1 MAKSKFS
8 TKKIK
13 VITSLRHLV
22 DSNAQVYGDR
32 VQYYYKEGKEEK
44 QFTFCDM
51 QTYMNQL
58 GTFFCD
64 MGWKG
69 KRIAVTG
76 DTHPLYIAVY
86 FAAVN
91 SGNVIVPLDKELE
104 EEQIVNFLNR
114 AEVSALFYT
123 SKFNG
128 RMTAMAAQVPT
139 LEYLV
144 PLQGEEETL
153 DAPTHHSLEDV
164 LNRGKTL
171 LENGDRKFLDYQPE
185 MDTMCALLFTSGT
198 TGTSKGVMLSQ
209 GNLTSCC
216 NACVQSMA
224 CDETNTFVS
233 VLPIHHTYESTISH
247 LAASNVGATTYIN
260 ESIRT
265 AARTFKTFQ
274 PNTLILVP
282 LFLETIY
289 KKIWT
294 EIKRKKM
301 EKKVRFGMKLSN
313 FLMKL
318 GIDRREKIFAE
329 LRASLDPNLTS
340 VVCGSAPIS
349 KEVLK
354 DFYTWG
360 IDVLEGYG
368 ITECSPLISVNRPNK
383 IRYGSVGQ
391 PVDAVTVQIDVAGGK
406 GSPENTGEILVKGP
420 NVMLGY
426 YKDEEATAAAF
437 TPDGYFRTGDL
448 GYLDKDNYLFITGR
462 KKNLIL
468 GSNGKNIFPEEIE
481 EHLSHCELIEES
493 VVVGRTGQNGELVL
507 TALIYPNQ
515 ELTVGQDGDAILAKL
530 KEEIHTINQKLPVY
544 KQIRDIELR
553 KEPFEKTTTRKIKR
567 YLVK

>member
-1 MAKSKFS
+1 MANSKFS
-8 TKKIK
+8 KKKIK
-13 VITSLRHLV
+13 IVTSLRHLV
-22 DSNAQVYGDR
+22 DSNAAEYGNR
-32 VQYYYKEGKEEK
+32 TQYIYKEGAEEK
-44 QFTFCDM
+44 QFTFTDM

-58 GTFFCD
+58 GTFFANL
-64 MGWKG
+64 GWKG

-76 DTHPLYIAVY
+76 DTHPLYMAVY

-91 SGNVIVPLDKELE
+91 SGNVIVPLDKELA
-104 EEQIVNFLNR
+104 EEQIVNFMNR

-123 SKFNG
+123 SRFNG
-128 RMTAMAAQVPT
+128 RMTALAQQVPSI
-139 LEYLV
+139 EYLV
-144 PLQGEEETL
+144 PLQAGETL
-153 DAPTHHSLEDV
+153 DSPKHHAMEEL
-164 LNRGKTL
+164 LARGQTL
-171 LENGDRKFLDYQPE
+171 LDEGDKSFLDYQPE

-224 CDETNTFVS
+224 YDENTTFVS

-247 LAASNVGATTYIN
+247 LAAANVGATSYIN

-289 KKIWT
+289 KKIWS
-294 EIKRKKM
+294 EVKRKKL
-301 EKKVRFGMKLSN
+301 EKKVRLGMKMSN
-313 FLMKL
+313 FLLKL

-329 LRASLDPNLTS
+329 LRESLDPKLTS

-349 KEVLK
+349 KQLIK
-354 DFYTWG
+354 DFYAWG

-391 PVDAVTVQIDVAGGK
+391 PVEICTVKIDVLDGK
-406 GSPENTGEILVKGP
+406 GSKENTGEILVKGP

-426 YKDEEATAAAF
+426 YKDPEATAEVF

-448 GYLDKDNYLFITGR
+448 GYIDKDNYIYITGR

-481 EHLSHCELIEES
+481 EHLSHCDLIEEC

-507 TALIYPNQ
+507 TAVVYPNQ
-515 ELTVGQDGDAILAKL
+515 ELTQGQDNDAILAKL
-530 KEEIHTINQKLPVY
+530 KEEVHTINQSLPVY
-544 KQIRDIELR
+544 KQVRDVELR
-553 KEPFEKTTTRKIKR
+553 AEPFEKTTTRKIKR
-567 YLVK
+567 FLVK